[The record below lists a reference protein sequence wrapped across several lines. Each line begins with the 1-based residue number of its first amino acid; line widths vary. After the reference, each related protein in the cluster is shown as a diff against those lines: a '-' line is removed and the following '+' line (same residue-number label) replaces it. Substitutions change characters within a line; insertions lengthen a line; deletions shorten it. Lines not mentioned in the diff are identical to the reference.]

1 MLGKNFMFNS
11 GFLSSR
17 LGTVSKGLT
26 KVTLHRDWKVLA
38 CLGALGIFVNVGIIG
53 QVQAADVVSN
63 TKNSQLNVSDSQ
75 KTTGVYSLDFNSN
88 TYELREATVNGQT
101 ISYRAYENIPYVAKP
116 VDIEYQYMNIY
127 IPEAYFE
134 NDAQGKYTKETAPI
148 FFPNSVGGYR
158 PSKAATP
165 TVDASG
171 NPNATMYALSKGLV
185 VAAPATRGRS
195 NEAADGT
202 YIGKAPA
209 VIVDLKAAVAYLHSN
224 DARMPGNANRII
236 SNGTSAGGAVSLLL
250 GATGHALDYNSYLQ
264 ELGVASYDTD
274 IYAVSAYCPITDLDH
289 ADMAYEWS
297 YNGVN
302 EYTGMGGFPGQQEPP
317 DPTLGSTNSDSE
329 NSGEVN
335 GESNNLDANESPNPV
350 LGVNEPPNPVLG
362 ATNAPQGTPNGHAK
376 TIPLTADAIAYS
388 KILKDN
394 FPNYFNSLSLK
405 ATDGTDLTLDNNGT
419 GTFMKYAKSFIIASA
434 NKAKAEGTDISGA
447 DYLICDSMDNGHIVD
462 IDWTKYNAAVGRM
475 KAPGAFDAR
484 DNSTGENNLFG
495 TQTVDNQHF
504 TTIASIQG
512 DGTPMADFQTIK
524 MMNPLYYIN
533 SVKSNGFNYNQKT
546 AKYWRIR
553 YGEHDNNTSMAV
565 PLIVATRLQNYG
577 YSVDFAMPWGVGH
590 AGDYDLEELFQWI
603 DSIV

>member
-1 MLGKNFMFNS
+1 
-11 GFLSSR
+11 
-17 LGTVSKGLT
+17 
-26 KVTLHRDWKVLA
+26 
-38 CLGALGIFVNVGIIG
+38 
-53 QVQAADVVSN
+53 
-63 TKNSQLNVSDSQ
+63 
-75 KTTGVYSLDFNSN
+75 
-88 TYELREATVNGQT
+88 
-101 ISYRAYENIPYVAKP
+101 
-116 VDIEYQYMNIY
+116 
-127 IPEAYFE
+127 
-134 NDAQGKYTKETAPI
+134 
-148 FFPNSVGGYR
+148 
-158 PSKAATP
+158 
-165 TVDASG
+165 
-171 NPNATMYALSKGLV
+171 
-185 VAAPATRGRS
+185 
-195 NEAADGT
+195 
-202 YIGKAPA
+202 
-209 VIVDLKAAVAYLHSN
+209 
-224 DARMPGNANRII
+224 MPGNANRII

-250 GATGHALDYNSYLQ
+250 GATGDALDYNSYLQ

-329 NSGEVN
+329 NSWEVN

-350 LGVNEPPNPVLG
+350 LSANESPNPVLG

-388 KILKDN
+388 KILKDK
-394 FPNYFNSLSLK
+394 FPNYLNSLSLK
-405 ATDGTDLTLDNNGT
+405 ATDGTDLTLDHNGT
-419 GTFMKYAKSFIIASA
+419 GTFMEYAKSFIIASA

-447 DYLICDSMDNGHIVD
+447 DYLIYDAKDNSTIVD
-462 IDWTKYNAAVGRM
+462 IDWLKYNSAVGRM

-533 SVKSNGFNYNQKT
+533 PVNFNGFNYNQKT

-590 AGDYDLEELFQWI
+590 VGDYDLEELFHWI